1 MILGIE
7 SDDLKRCLCDAHC
20 DKEIVKRV
28 CSCYTEQN
36 TREVKRL
43 LYQERKLILSEIHS
57 KQHDLDHIDHL
68 IWQIDHK
75 E

>member
-7 SDDLKRCLCDAHC
+7 SDDLKRCLCDVHC

-28 CSCYTEQN
+28 CSCYSEQK

-43 LYQERKLILSEIHS
+43 LYQERKQILSEIHNR
-57 KQHDLDHIDHL
+57 QHDLDHIDHL
-68 IWQIDHK
+68 IWQLDHK